1 VLNFVQSTGR
11 GAIDVVA
18 TFGSMCL
25 FFVQMVRGLIPALM
39 RPSLIIKQ
47 VYVVGVQTLVIIV
60 VSGVFVGL
68 VFGLQIFVNFVR
80 YGAESQTG
88 LVVALTLIR
97 ELGPVFTGIVFA
109 GRAGSALA
117 AEIGLMKT
125 TEQLDAME
133 MMAVDPIT
141 RVVLPRF
148 IAGVISMPLL
158 AAIFMAV
165 GIYGASFVS
174 INALG
179 LDSGVFW
186 AAMRPIEFYADV
198 VMGLTKAFV
207 FAVLVTW
214 VALYQGYSAQ
224 TTSEGVSNA
233 TTKTVVVSVLTIVA
247 VNFVLTSIMFV

>member
-1 VLNFVQSTGR
+1 MNRFLQSIGQTTLAILAELGAMVLFAG
-11 GAIDVVA
+11 
-18 TFGSMCL
+18 
-25 FFVQMVRGLIPALM
+25 QMLGGFMRALL
-39 RPSLIIKQ
+39 RPSLITRQI
-47 VYVVGVQTLVIIV
+47 YAVGVQTLIIIV

-68 VFGLQIFVNFVR
+68 VFGLQIYINFVK

-117 AEIGLMKT
+117 AEIGLMKA
-125 TEQLDAME
+125 TEQLAAME
-133 MMAVDPIT
+133 MMAVDPIQ

-165 GIYGASFVS
+165 GIYGAYLVCVA
-174 INALG
+174 ALG

-186 AAMRPIEFYADV
+186 SAMGPIQFYSDV
-198 VMGLTKAFV
+198 LMGMVKSLV
-207 FAVLVTW
+207 FAIFVTW
-214 VALYQGYSAQ
+214 IALYQGYSAQ
-224 TTSEGVSNA
+224 PTSQGVSNA
-233 TTKTVVVSVLTIVA
+233 TTRTVVISVLTVLA
-247 VNFVLTSIMFV
+247 VNFVLTSLMFA